1 MTAEDVSVDETQR
14 DRRRRRILAAVVAVV
29 LVLLLIA
36 LLPWLFA
43 GPKSTPRADA
53 EAGTPTGWSLI
64 VPSLQINAPLR
75 AIETTR
81 GGVLDPPANPR
92 DVGWWAESAP
102 PGASYGQTIVTGHTV
117 HTGGGQMDHLGSAKV
132 GAQVEIVDN
141 GYTVYYTVT
150 KVFKLSKSDVDLRSQ
165 ELFGQSSPTNR
176 LVLITCGDW
185 TGQAYL
191 TNVFVYAT
199 PTRTVLS
206 PASS

>member
-1 MTAEDVSVDETQR
+1 MTAEDVSVDDSQKE
-14 DRRRRRILAAVVAVV
+14 RRRRRILAAVVVVV

-43 GPKSTPRADA
+43 GPKATPRADA

-64 VPSLQINAPLR
+64 VPSLHINAPLR

-92 DVGWWAESAP
+92 DVGWWAESAR

-117 HTGGGQMDHLGSAKV
+117 HTGGGQMDHLGTAKV

-141 GYTVYYTVT
+141 GYTVYYTIT
-150 KVFKLSKSDVDLRSQ
+150 KVFKLSKSDVDLKSP

-185 TGQAYL
+185 TGQDYL

-206 PASS
+206 PTSS